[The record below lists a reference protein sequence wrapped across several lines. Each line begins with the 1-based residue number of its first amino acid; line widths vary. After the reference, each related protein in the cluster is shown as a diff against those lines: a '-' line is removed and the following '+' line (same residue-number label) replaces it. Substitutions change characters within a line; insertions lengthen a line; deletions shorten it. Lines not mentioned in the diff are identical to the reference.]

1 MTARHVFV
9 VIQEEVHDKV
19 SIMRHIISVFCI
31 IVFSLKLNGQTVT
44 ENMQGSVAFISSENI
59 YVKFKST
66 VGITTGDTLYL
77 SSNGKLVPALKVI
90 NLSSSSCICN
100 SVSNTKLSVAQKI
113 VARKR
118 TIVASNPEAKVTEKS
133 IVVTPVLKDS
143 VASTSK
149 IPDPN
154 KLKQVVRGS
163 ISAYSY
169 SNISNIPSTNY
180 TQLRYTFS
188 LDASH
193 IANSKFSVESYISFR
208 HKLGDWEEVKSNFSD
223 ALKIYALA
231 LRYEPNK
238 TIKISLGRTINPR
251 ISSIGA
257 MDGLQIEKTIKK
269 FALGAVVGSRPDYAD
284 YSFNSN
290 LFQYGAYLSFS
301 SVTANNYVES
311 SLAFMQQ
318 TNNGKTDRR
327 FLYFQHSN
335 SLIKNIYFFSTFE
348 VDLYKLKGDS
358 LKNYIS
364 ENTFNP
370 TGLYVSLRYKMTK
383 KFDITGSYDAR
394 KNVMYYETYKSYIDR
409 ILEKEMRQSYRL
421 SANYRITNNLM
432 LGVQT
437 GYRYLKS
444 DPHPSKNVYGYLSW
458 SQIPGVKMSATLSAT
473 YLETSYV
480 NGKILGANIYR
491 DFFLGKLYFGIGYRY
506 VEYQYPE
513 TLSNS
518 IQNIGEMSLSWQ
530 FARTM
535 SFSTNYEGT
544 FDKQYK
550 YNMIYLQLRKR
561 F

>member
-1 MTARHVFV
+1 
-9 VIQEEVHDKV
+9 
-19 SIMRHIISVFCI
+19 MRKLVLVFCI
-31 IVFSLKLNGQTVT
+31 IIFSHNLSGQKVT
-44 ENMQGSVAFISSENI
+44 EDMEGSVAFISSQNT

-66 VGITTGDTLYL
+66 VGITAGDTLFL
-77 SSNGKLVPALKVI
+77 SSNGKLVPVLKVI
-90 NLSSSSCICN
+90 NLSSSSCIC
-100 SVSNTKLSVAQKI
+100 SSISITKIAVAQKVI
-113 VARKR
+113 ARKK
-118 TIVASNPEAKVTEKS
+118 TSIASNAETKVSENSTA
-133 IVVTPVLKDS
+133 VTQVLKDS
-143 VASTSK
+143 VASASK
-149 IPDPN
+149 ISDPD
-154 KLKQVVRGS
+154 KLKQLVRGS

-169 SNISNIPSTNY
+169 SNISNTPGADY
-180 TQLRYTFS
+180 TQFRYTFS
-188 LDASH
+188 LDATH
-193 IANSKFSVESYISFR
+193 IGNSKFSVESYISFR

-223 ALKIYALA
+223 ALKVYALA
-231 LRYEPNK
+231 LRFDPNK
-238 TIKISLGRTINPR
+238 TTKISLGRTINPR

-257 MDGLQIEKTIKK
+257 MDGLQVEKSIKK

-301 SVTANNYVES
+301 SVTASNYVES

-335 SLIKNIYFFSTFE
+335 SLIKNIYLFSTFE
-348 VDLYKLKGDS
+348 VDLYKLNSDS
-358 LKNYIS
+358 LNNYTS

-370 TGLYVSLRYKMTK
+370 TGLYISLRYKMTK
-383 KFDITGSYDAR
+383 NFDITGSYDAR
-394 KNVMYYETYKSYIDR
+394 KNIMYYETYKSYIDR

-432 LGVQT
+432 FGVQA
-437 GYRYLKS
+437 GYRFLKS

-473 YLETSYV
+473 YLETSYL

-506 VEYQYPE
+506 VDYQYPE
-513 TLSNS
+513 SISNS
-518 IQNIGEMSLSWQ
+518 IQNIGEMNFSLQ
-530 FARTM
+530 FARSM
-535 SFSTNYEGT
+535 SFSANYEGT
-544 FDKQYK
+544 FDKQNK
-550 YNMIYLQLRKR
+550 YNMVYLQLRKR